1 MKMKKKTIKVIA
13 VTAGAVAAAGAAVAA
28 VCFAVK
34 NKRKS
39 AAGQP
44 SAWDCK

>member
-34 NKRKS
+34 NKKKS
-39 AAGQP
+39 AAGQS